1 MVIFKKIQIVSFV
14 LCTLILITIT
24 GVWGESMIAGE
35 TIIPASGDSVRAS
48 SSVANM
54 QNVALESSVKASMV
68 GEGGAPAALKYS
80 FSLGAANKTSMAGA
94 VGMARTEFS
103 VITYE
108 GRNLLLNESSHMEW
122 KDKTEVTGTII
133 NLRKNFDYASGIR
146 L

>member
-1 MVIFKKIQIVSFV
+1 
-14 LCTLILITIT
+14 
-24 GVWGESMIAGE
+24 MIAGE